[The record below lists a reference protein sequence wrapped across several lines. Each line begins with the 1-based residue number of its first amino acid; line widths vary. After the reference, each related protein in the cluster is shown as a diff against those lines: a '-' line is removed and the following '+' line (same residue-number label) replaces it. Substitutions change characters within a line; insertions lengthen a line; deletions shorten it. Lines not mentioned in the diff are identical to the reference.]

1 MTDKPLTEPE
11 MVLILEEIARE
22 GTNAAARIAAIKQ
35 LRDMRRDQPQAV
47 DALAKLDEL
56 AGPRGRFAGSWT
68 NLGPMNPPA
77 TRSTAVHC
85 GLWVRLW
92 SGIPL

>member
-56 AGPRGRFAGSWT
+56 AALRGRFAGS
-68 NLGPMNPPA
+68 
-77 TRSTAVHC
+77 
-85 GLWVRLW
+85 
-92 SGIPL
+92 